1 MAARNE
7 KDWRQLCA
15 AATVEPDSDKLFS
28 LVSQILQVFDEG
40 DEKFVYPDRP
50 SSPACQD

>member
-1 MAARNE
+1 MAASNK
-7 KDWRQLCA
+7 KDWRVLCA

-40 DEKFVYPDRP
+40 DQKLMNSDRP
-50 SSPACQD
+50 SNLSCQE